1 MENVAPSTSN
11 TEGDHLGSPAPLLV
25 EHSTIGRY
33 IVLRL
38 LGEGAMGQVFAAYDM
53 QLDRKVAVKVLRAD
67 AVSANVRERTLREAK
82 ALAKLSHPNVVQ
94 VYEVGEHKKQLYM
107 ALEYIDG
114 HNLRKWKKLEARTWR
129 LIVDVILE
137 VGRGLQA
144 AHAIGLVH
152 RDVKPD
158 NILVGSDGRARIADF
173 GLVRAV
179 LDPTLESGFGQSVTD
194 SSTGAETLPGTSSQ
208 STLSGSQRAWGTP
221 LLTQVGRAIGT
232 PAYMAPEQH
241 LGREVDARTD
251 QFGLCASLYET
262 LYGVRP
268 FKGPDVKSLRKQAC
282 NGEVRPP
289 PTDNK
294 VPRWIER
301 ALLRG
306 LKPDPDDRW
315 PSLEALLDALRR
327 DPTRRWRWRGAVV
340 FGLALLTSGSYAL
353 ATHQAKV
360 AERCTGAAQEIAEV
374 WGEHQ
379 REALGTA
386 FSATADPL
394 ATPTLPRVMRIL
406 NAYADDWSRLHNESC
421 EAHQRGESSP
431 MLLDRTMACLR
442 RRKGELAALVKVLT
456 EAEKGTIGNAVRATH
471 HLPRLA
477 TCTESQA
484 LLATTPPP
492 DDPEDL
498 RVVETL
504 RDELGRV
511 RALQSAGRYDDA
523 LELVTTLAPKVKD
536 AAYLP
541 LSAEVQ
547 LREGSLR
554 MWQGDAAA
562 AAALLR
568 DAFASGLRVKADRL
582 AVEALAQWIY
592 CVGYGL
598 ERVAEVETPY
608 ITAMAMVDRIPNS
621 ADLRALI
628 LTTYASAKS
637 ASTDVETTLSRFR
650 EALEL
655 WRVSTGPE
663 RPRVA
668 FNLFNIGSIS
678 LDYLL
683 CDEAEEAFE
692 EGLVVAAR
700 TLGPEHSETLFM
712 LLSRCAIQA
721 CRGRRGNAIDC
732 YHNTIQQL
740 PRQNNRHN
748 LFIADVRFD
757 IAKLFV
763 DARDFEAARA
773 EFVELRAITGTDD
786 STANARALG
795 LLGWIE
801 LYGIEF
807 DSGTLEAASQHFEQS
822 AAIYQRLGV
831 PASTMINTQAGLAE
845 IELARQQ
852 VQNAS
857 EKLAADLGEIDAS
870 GVKRPWK
877 YARARFTLA
886 RILTSSDS
894 PASRIQGRKIAGE
907 ARAALKK
914 DRTQDGLRIRIEAWI
929 DTVDG
934 AEVRSNTLHSRL
946 TPP

>member
-1 MENVAPSTSN
+1 MENVDPSTSN
-11 TEGDHLGSPAPLLV
+11 TEADRLGSSASPLV

-38 LGEGAMGQVFAAYDM
+38 LGEGAMGRVFAAYDM
-53 QLDRKVAVKVLRAD
+53 ELDRKVAVKVLRAD
-67 AVSANVRERTLREAK
+67 VVSANVRERTLREAK

-94 VYEVGEHKKQLYM
+94 VYDVGEHKKQLYM
-107 ALEYIDG
+107 ALEYIEG
-114 HNLRKWKKLEARTWR
+114 HNLREWR
-129 LIVDVILE
+129 QHEDRSWRQIVDVILE
-137 VGRGLQA
+137 IGRGLQA

-173 GLVRAV
+173 GLVRAI
-179 LDPTLESGFGQSVTD
+179 LDPTLESGYGQSTSA
-194 SSTGAETLPGTSSQ
+194 SSTGDQSTPGASSQ
-208 STLSGSQRAWGTP
+208 GTLSGSQRAWGTP
-221 LLTQVGRAIGT
+221 LLTQAGRAIGT

-241 LGREVDARTD
+241 LGFEVDARTD
-251 QFGLCASLYET
+251 QFGICASLYET

-268 FKGPDVKSLRKQAC
+268 FTGPDVKSLRKQAI

-289 PTDNK
+289 PTDSE

-306 LKPDPDDRW
+306 LKPNPDDRW

-327 DPTRRWRWRGAVV
+327 DPGRRWRWRGAVV
-340 FGLALLTSGSYAL
+340 LGLALLAGGSYAL
-353 ATHQAKV
+353 AAHQARV
-360 AERCTGAAQEIAEV
+360 NERCTGAAQEIAEV
-374 WGEHQ
+374 WEEQQ
-379 REALGTA
+379 RGALAAA

-394 ATPTLPRVMRIL
+394 ATPTLPRVMQIL
-406 NAYADDWSRLHNESC
+406 DAYADDWTSLHNESC
-421 EAHQRGESSP
+421 RAHRRGESSP

-442 RRKGELAALVKVLT
+442 RRKGELAALVEVLT
-456 EAEKGTIGNAVRATH
+456 EAEEGTIGNAVRAAH

-477 TCTESQA
+477 SCAESEA

-492 DDPEDL
+492 DDPEVL
-498 RVVETL
+498 REVETL
-504 RDELGRV
+504 RGELGRV

-523 LELVTTLAPKVKD
+523 IELVTTLAPKAKR

-554 MWQGDAAA
+554 MWQGDPATAAV
-562 AAALLR
+562 LLR
-568 DAFASGLRVKADRL
+568 DAFASGLRAKADRL

-608 ITAMAMVDRIPNS
+608 ITAMAMADRIPDS

-628 LTTYASAKS
+628 VTTYASAKS
-637 ASTDVETTLSRFR
+637 ASTDVTTTLSRFR
-650 EALEL
+650 RALEL
-655 WRVSTGPE
+655 WRSSAAPE

-668 FNLFNIGSIS
+668 FTLFNIGSIS
-678 LDYLL
+678 LEHLL
-683 CDEAEEAFE
+683 CDEAEQAFE
-692 EGLVVAAR
+692 EALLVAER
-700 TLGPEHSETLFM
+700 TLGAEHSETLFM
-712 LLSRCAIQA
+712 LLSRCAIHA
-721 CRGRRGNAIDC
+721 CRGGRGQAIAC
-732 YHNTIQQL
+732 YHDTIEQL
-740 PRQNNRHN
+740 PRYHNRHN
-748 LFIADVRFD
+748 MFIADVIFD
-757 IAKLFV
+757 TAKLYV
-763 DARDFEAARA
+763 DSGNFAAARR
-773 EFVELRAITGTDD
+773 ELVDLQSITGTDD
-786 STANARALG
+786 STINARALG

-807 DSGTLEAASQHFEQS
+807 DSGDLEAASQHFEQS
-822 AAIYQRLGV
+822 AAIYRRLGV

-845 IELARQQ
+845 IELARRQSQ
-852 VQNAS
+852 DARN
-857 EKLAADLGEIDAS
+857 KLKADLDQIDA
-870 GVKRPWK
+870 GTMPRPWK

-886 RILTSSDS
+886 RILASTDS
-894 PASRIQGRKIAGE
+894 PATRIRGRNIAGE

-914 DRTQDGLRIRIEAWI
+914 DRTQDGLRTRIEAWI
-929 DTVDG
+929 DIFDR
-934 AEVRSNTLHSRL
+934 AELRSEALQS
-946 TPP
+946 P

>member
-1 MENVAPSTSN
+1 MDRSWIDFWIDSSKPLYLPEFDT
-11 TEGDHLGSPAPLLV
+11 TEGIDAQ
-25 EHSTIGRY
+25 I
-33 IVLRL
+33 
-38 LGEGAMGQVFAAYDM
+38 YD
-53 QLDRKVAVKVLRAD
+53 
-67 AVSANVRERTLREAK
+67 
-82 ALAKLSHPNVVQ
+82 
-94 VYEVGEHKKQLYM
+94 VGEHKNQLYM
-107 ALEYIDG
+107 ALEYIEG
-114 HNLRKWKKLEARTWR
+114 HNLRKWRLIESRSWR
-129 LIVDVILE
+129 QIVDVFLE

-173 GLVRAV
+173 GLVRAIF
-179 LDPTLESGFGQSVTD
+179 DPTLESGCGQSIN
-194 SSTGAETLPGTSSQ
+194 SSTGAESTPGASSQ
-208 STLSGSQRAWGTP
+208 SSLSGSQRAWGTP
-221 LLTQVGRAIGT
+221 LLTQAGRAIGT

-251 QFGLCASLYET
+251 QFAICASLYET
-262 LYGVRP
+262 LYGVLP
-268 FKGPDVKSLRKQAC
+268 FAGPDVKNLRKQAL

-289 PTDNK
+289 PIDSK

-306 LKPDPDDRW
+306 LKPNPDDRW
-315 PSLEALLDALRR
+315 PSLEALFDALRR
-327 DPTRRWRWRGAVV
+327 DRARRWRWRGAVV
-340 FGLALLTSGSYAL
+340 FGLVLLAGGSYAL
-353 ATHQAKV
+353 ATHHAKSD
-360 AERCTGAAQEIAEV
+360 ERCTGAAQEIAEV
-374 WGEHQ
+374 WGKQQ
-379 REALGTA
+379 RVTLKAA

-394 ATPTLPRVMRIL
+394 ATPTLPRVMQIL
-406 NAYADDWSRLHNESC
+406 DTYAGDWASLHNESC

-442 RRKGELAALVKVLT
+442 RRKGELAALVAVLT
-456 EAEKGTIGNAVRATH
+456 EAEEGTVGNAVRAAH

-477 TCTESQA
+477 TCTESEA

-492 DDPEDL
+492 NDPSAL

-511 RALQSAGRYDDA
+511 RALQSAGRYNDA
-523 LELVTTLAPKVKD
+523 LELVTTLTPKVKS

-541 LSAEVQ
+541 LSAEVM

-554 MWQGDAAA
+554 MWQGDPAA

-568 DAFASGLRVKADRL
+568 DAFASALRVKADRL

-608 ITAMAMVDRIPNS
+608 ITAMAMADRIPDS

-628 LTTYASAKS
+628 LTTYTSAKS
-637 ASTDVETTLSRFR
+637 ASTDVKTTLAHFR

-655 WRVSTGPE
+655 WRVAGGPE

-668 FNLFNIGSIS
+668 FTLFNIGSIS
-678 LDYLL
+678 LDHLL

-692 EGLVVAAR
+692 EGLVVATR
-700 TLGPEHSETLFM
+700 TLGPNHSETLYM

-721 CRGRRGNAIDC
+721 CRGGTGNAIAC
-732 YHNTIQQL
+732 YHDTIQLL
-740 PRQNNRHN
+740 PRQNSRHN
-748 LFIADVRFD
+748 LFLAGVVFDVAR
-757 IAKLFV
+757 LFV
-763 DARDFEAARA
+763 ETRNFEAARA
-773 EFVELRAITGTDD
+773 ELADLRAIAGTDD
-786 STANARALG
+786 STVNARALG

-807 DSGTLEAASQHFEQS
+807 DTGDLETASQRFEES

-852 VQNAS
+852 LQGAS
-857 EKLAADLGEIDAS
+857 EKLAADLEEIDA
-870 GVKRPWK
+870 GRVQRPWK

-886 RILTSSDS
+886 RILATADS
-894 PASRIQGRKIAGE
+894 PASRTRGPKLADE
-907 ARAALKK
+907 ARAALIN
-914 DRTQDGLRIRIEAWI
+914 DRTQDDLRIRIEAWRDI
-929 DTVDG
+929 YDW
-934 AEVRSNTLHSRL
+934 AETRNEALRPL
-946 TPP
+946 